1 MVSNR
6 CKLAVKEEK
15 KLGLHFIVVDL
26 GEVDVMEN
34 ITSTQR
40 QLKAGLLSSGLS
52 LWMIKIHAHRKIKNV
67 IIQMVHHSDE
77 VIKVNF
83 LFI

>member
-1 MVSNR
+1 
-6 CKLAVKEEK
+6 
-15 KLGLHFIVVDL
+15 
-26 GEVDVMEN
+26 MEN

-40 QLKAGLLSSGLS
+40 TTKRGLVPVLS
-52 LWMIKIHAHRKIKNV
+52 LWMIKIHEKCNYSDGS
-67 IIQMVHHSDE
+67 HSDE

>member
-6 CKLAVKEEK
+6 CKLAVKIK

-40 QLKAGLLSSGLS
+40 EQLKAGCLVPVLS
-52 LWMIKIHAHRKIKNV
+52 LWMIKSMLIEKLK
-67 IIQMVHHSDE
+67 M
-77 VIKVNF
+77 
-83 LFI
+83 

>member
-6 CKLAVKEEK
+6 CKISRIK

-40 QLKAGLLSSGLS
+40 EQLKAGLLSSGFDY
-52 LWMIKIHAHRKIKNV
+52 KNPC
-67 IIQMVHHSDE
+67 S
-77 VIKVNF
+77 
-83 LFI
+83 